1 MASGLSD
8 YLEATLLNHV
18 FRATYYT
25 PPDTI
30 YLALL
35 TAVASDSTTG
45 TEVTGGSYARQPITF
60 NAATSGIGKMT
71 SAASVLYTN
80 MPAVTIVGATLLDAV
95 TGGNVLYY
103 VDGFTP
109 RTTASGDN
117 LYIAA
122 GNVAVYLG

>member
-71 SAASVLYTN
+71 SAASFRATAGTISGYSKPLTSL
-80 MPAVTIVGATLLDAV
+80 MIDAPASS
-95 TGGNVLYY
+95 
-103 VDGFTP
+103 
-109 RTTASGDN
+109 TASTTVG
-117 LYIAA
+117 L
-122 GNVAVYLG
+122 